1 MLKGIGRIH
10 NYSDFENAFEWARE
24 AGFDNINVDLM
35 LALPN
40 QTLDDL
46 KESVKTI
53 ANLKPE
59 HISVYSLIVEENTK
73 MEKMVKMERQFY
85 QQMKKSEQCIGL

>member
-1 MLKGIGRIH
+1 
-10 NYSDFENAFEWARE
+10 
-24 AGFDNINVDLM
+24 M

-73 MEKMVKMERQFY
+73 MEKMVLMYPKR
-85 QQMKKSEQCIGL
+85 KKTGRSGSGRSIRMPC